1 VIKGMWLN
9 RELIEGFD
17 LMLDDGFHN
26 YNANICFL
34 ENSISKLNPGGMYI
48 IEDIA
53 HNNIDIINQKIGELK
68 QIHSDLEF
76 NIVQLPSTINQ
87 HDNNVLVIT
96 KHKPVKILTIIL
108 SCLKHK
114 DQWPSILERL
124 NENTIILCG
133 GATETKLEGNI
144 LYIDCVDTYDGLSE
158 KMMKAYE
165 FILHS
170 ELFTGFTHLLKA
182 DDHDTHFELKQIKE
196 IETLHRHILNVHDYV
211 GQKLHMYEHMS
222 AAVHHFGRVPN
233 TSPWYNMPMKEPF
246 TPFLDGGSTY
256 ILSTKSVFAL
266 VSDKEDY
273 AKFCASED
281 RMVGNILSKHNIY
294 PYELHMNIK
303 TWIG

>member
-1 VIKGMWLN
+1 
-9 RELIEGFD
+9 
-17 LMLDDGFHN
+17 MLDDGFHN

-34 ENSISKLNPGGMYI
+34 ENSIHKLNPGGMYI

-53 HNNIDIINQKIGELK
+53 NNNIDIINQKIGELNK
-68 QIHSDLEF
+68 IHSDLEC
-76 NIVQLPSTINQ
+76 NIVQLPSTINKD
-87 HDNNVLVIT
+87 DNNVIVIR

-144 LYIDCVDTYDGLSE
+144 LYIDCIDTYDGLSE
-158 KMMKAYE
+158 KMMKTYE

-170 ELFTGFTHLLKA
+170 ELFTGFTHILKA
-182 DDHDTHFELKQIKE
+182 DDHDTYFELKQIKE
-196 IETLHRHILNVHDYV
+196 IETLHRNILNVYDYV
-211 GQKLHMYEHMS
+211 GQKLHKYEHMS
-222 AAVHHFGRVPN
+222 AAVHHFGRVPI

-246 TPFLDGGSTY
+246 TPFLNGGSTY
-256 ILSTKSVFAL
+256 ILSTKSVYAL
-266 VSDKEDY
+266 VSNKEDY
-273 AKFCASED
+273 TKFCSSED
-281 RMVGNILSKHNIY
+281 RMVGSILSKHNIY